1 MFERTSDAIRYLC
14 ETTYHICQS
23 GVMSTTLVVHYNT
36 IPVKKQ
42 STCHSGVMPTTLQ
55 QYLWRYNPHFTQVWC
70 HPHYNNTCEDTT
82 HMLLRCDATHTT
94 TIPVKNNPHV
104 TLVWLHPHYNN
115 TCEEKSTCHS
125 GVMPPTLQQ
134 YLWRTTHMSLWC
146 DDTHTTTIPV
156 KKHSTCHSGVMP
168 PTLHTCDETT
178 HMSLWCDDTHT
189 TTIPVKK
196 QSTCHSGVMP
206 PTLHTCEETT
216 HMSLWCD
223 ANHTTNYLWRNNP
236 HVTSSGVTPP
246 TLQQYLWRNIP
257 QVTQVWCSWF
267 WVSTTQKDIPSSL
280 VCKNFTPKSSPQTQH
295 LLCHKSTQYIRKKN
309 LHFCDVQGSERYIN
323 RNIYLHQG
331 VKTPRSLQQTQLVWH
346 QFTEYHNMRRNNLH
360 VTFVMFSTSNVT
372 PSETYTFIPVS
383 VDSQGLRHRHNN
395 VCDIIPH
402 NTTTVEGTIRI
413 LFQWCSGL
421 RTLH

>member
-236 HVTSSGVTPP
+236 HVT
-246 TLQQYLWRNIP
+246 
-257 QVTQVWCSWF
+257 QVWCHPHYIPVKKQPTCHSG
-267 WVSTTQKDIPSSL
+267 VMQTTLQTTCEETIHMSL
-280 VCKNFTPKSSPQTQH
+280 ALVWRH
-295 LLCHKSTQYIRKKN
+295 LLYNNICEETFHKSPRCDALDSEYQQPRK
-309 LHFCDVQGSERYIN
+309 
-323 RNIYLHQG
+323 IYHLLLC
-331 VKTPRSLQQTQLVWH
+331 VKTLLQS
-346 QFTEYHNMRRNNLH
+346 R
-360 VTFVMFSTSNVT
+360 
-372 PSETYTFIPVS
+372 
-383 VDSQGLRHRHNN
+383 RHRHNIFCVIN
-395 VCDIIPH
+395 PH
-402 NTTTVEGTIRI
+402 NTSERRIYIFVMFRALNVTLTETYAFIKAWRLQGRCNRHNLCDINSQNTTTWEGTIYM
-413 LFQWCSGL
+413 LLLWCSV
-421 RTLH
+421 RQTLHHQKHIPSFLCV